1 MTTSK
6 ETDWMDHPVIRRLV
20 DQANAL
26 TLAERIT
33 LVKGLIPHIAGELT
47 AREYEG
53 LITELRLKGERYRE
67 AREHP
72 GEGRAQ
78 RQTPG
83 ERELEGR

>member
-53 LITELRLKGERYRE
+53 LITELRLKGERFRE

-72 GEGRAQ
+72 GQGRAQ